1 MNIERTVEEQ
11 TKHRNDHY
19 IIFFSLKHFFN
30 IRVPFLA
37 AAITNHSCGFSLFC
51 PQQRKFHKIHGG
63 TWLSK
68 IQHLHIFYSWMCAPN
83 LVATRVQCIKIWYE
97 KNQNSKHKFINAD
110 INHWR
115 IYTLSKLNTIT
126 AEKNEVHRINGEKIG
141 WKKRTNVC
149 CTRWKEKIVLI
160 QRAGRKSIS
169 ISISIQN
176 KAMYRSH
183 THTHKN
189 D

>member
-1 MNIERTVEEQ
+1 MKTTCKLSTVHIERTVEEQ

-68 IQHLHIFYSWMCAPN
+68 IHHLHIFYSWMCAPN

-126 AEKNEVHRINGEKIG
+126 AEKMRSIESMEKRLVEKRDQTFAAPDER
-141 WKKRTNVC
+141 KKSYWYREQV
-149 CTRWKEKIVLI
+149 
-160 QRAGRKSIS
+160 A
-169 ISISIQN
+169 
-176 KAMYRSH
+176 KA
-183 THTHKN
+183 
-189 D
+189 